1 MMSTDDWVVSKIWK
15 VTGFP
20 KKYAIANA
28 CLVMVQFWSIK
39 HVPRIRAAHDLAL
52 NMCPR
57 NSLAHVYLRLNKRPL
72 TGKPEIRTKMFEALI
87 FG

>member
-1 MMSTDDWVVSKIWK
+1 M
-15 VTGFP
+15 
-20 KKYAIANA
+20 
-28 CLVMVQFWSIK
+28 
-39 HVPRIRAAHDLAL
+39 PRIRAAHDLAL

-72 TGKPEIRTKMFEALI
+72 MGKPEIRTKMFEALI